1 MDAATME
8 RRHAAIERLQAV
20 AGQMHE
26 VTRRM
31 GENIREPSLALGKL
45 AIASRTAWACSQY
58 ALAHAEAGLMPEQLV
73 DMIADQHPGGS
84 SPGLQRLRLT
94 TLESAN
100 RRLRRAPWP
109 GQAVPA

>member
-8 RRHAAIERLQAV
+8 RRHAAIVRLEAV
-20 AGQMHE
+20 SGQMHE

-31 GENIREPSLALGKL
+31 AEHMREPTLALGRL
-45 AIASRTAWACSQY
+45 ALASRTAWACAQY
-58 ALAHAEAGLMPEQLV
+58 ALAHAEAGLLPEQLV
-73 DMIADQHPGGS
+73 DMIADQNPGGS